1 MKRDPLVRDEF
12 SAAADCQK
20 KRNYLPMTHK
30 SGYVAILG
38 LPNAGKSTL
47 LNALLGQKIAI
58 TNKKPQ
64 TTRKKILGILSDKN
78 YQIIFL
84 DTPGIL
90 SPSYLL
96 QEKMMEEVALSINDA
111 DVILLLI
118 DVKKDPLGNE
128 TFNQKIVI
136 DNLNKGKRKI
146 VVLLNKVD
154 LIQQKDTVKVLEHF
168 ENMNKFNAVIPIS
181 ATEIFNLDK
190 LTETIVDELPEGP
203 SYYPEDIVAD
213 ENERFFVS
221 EIIREKILE
230 LYREEI
236 PYSVEVLISEFK
248 ERDESKDFIS
258 AEIVVER
265 DTQKAIIIGKGGTA
279 IKKLGQIAREAIEDF
294 LQREA
299 FLELRVKVRKNWRSD
314 ENLLKQFGYKSD
326 TKK

>member
-1 MKRDPLVRDEF
+1 M
-12 SAAADCQK
+12 
-20 KRNYLPMTHK
+20 NHK

-64 TTRKKILGILSDKN
+64 TTRKKILGILSQKN

-96 QEKMMEEVALSINDA
+96 QEKMMEEVAQSVNDA

-118 DVKKDPLGNE
+118 DVKKDPLGKDI
-128 TFNQKIVI
+128 FNQKFVVE
-136 DNLNKGKRKI
+136 NLNKEKSKI
-146 VVLLNKVD
+146 IALLNKVE
-154 LIQQKDTVKVLEHF
+154 LIKQNEAVRLLEHF
-168 ENMNKFNAVIPIS
+168 ESMNKFNAIIPIS
-181 ATEIFNLDK
+181 ATEIFNLNR
-190 LTETIVDELPEGP
+190 LLETIVDELPEGP
-203 SYYPEDIVAD
+203 SYYPEDVVAD

-248 ERDESKDFIS
+248 ERDINKNFIS

-265 DTQKAIIIGKGGTA
+265 DTQKAIIIGKGGAA
-279 IKKLGQIAREAIEDF
+279 IKKLGKIAREAVEEF
-294 LQREA
+294 LQREV

-326 TKK
+326 TKNKFN

>member
-1 MKRDPLVRDEF
+1 
-12 SAAADCQK
+12 
-20 KRNYLPMTHK
+20 MTHK

-96 QEKMMEEVALSINDA
+96 QEKMMDEVALSLNDA
-111 DVILLLI
+111 DVILLLF

-128 TFNQKIVI
+128 TFNQKFVEE
-136 DNLNKGKRKI
+136 NLNEDERKI
-146 VVLLNKVD
+146 VVLLNKID
-154 LIQQKDTVKVLEHF
+154 LIEQNDTVKLLEHF
-168 ENMNKFNAVIPIS
+168 ENMKKFRAVIPIS

-190 LTETIVDELPEGP
+190 LVESIVDELPEGP

-248 ERDESKDFIS
+248 EREESKDFIS

-326 TKK
+326 AKK

>member
-1 MKRDPLVRDEF
+1 M
-12 SAAADCQK
+12 
-20 KRNYLPMTHK
+20 NHK

-47 LNALLGQKIAI
+47 LNSLLGQKIAI

-96 QEKMMEEVALSINDA
+96 QEKMMEEVALSLNDA

-118 DVKKDPLGNE
+118 DVKKDPLGNA
-128 TFNQKIVI
+128 TFNQKFVVE
-136 DNLNKGKRKI
+136 NLNKGKRKI

-154 LIQQKDTVKVLEHF
+154 LIQQSDTVKLLEHF
-168 ENMNKFNAVIPIS
+168 ENMNKFDAVIPIS

-190 LTETIVDELPEGP
+190 LIETIVDELPEGP
-203 SYYPEDIVAD
+203 SYYPEDIIAD

-248 ERDESKDFIS
+248 EREESKDFIS

-326 TKK
+326 AKK

>member
-1 MKRDPLVRDEF
+1 M
-12 SAAADCQK
+12 
-20 KRNYLPMTHK
+20 
-30 SGYVAILG
+30 
-38 LPNAGKSTL
+38 
-47 LNALLGQKIAI
+47 
-58 TNKKPQ
+58 
-64 TTRKKILGILSDKN
+64 
-78 YQIIFL
+78 
-84 DTPGIL
+84 
-90 SPSYLL
+90 
-96 QEKMMEEVALSINDA
+96 
-111 DVILLLI
+111 
-118 DVKKDPLGNE
+118 
-128 TFNQKIVI
+128 
-136 DNLNKGKRKI
+136 
-146 VVLLNKVD
+146 LNKVD
-154 LIQQKDTVKVLEHF
+154 LIQQNDTVKLIEHF
-168 ENMNKFNAVIPIS
+168 EKMNKFRAVIPIS

-221 EIIREKILE
+221 EIVREKILE

-236 PYSVEVLISEFK
+236 PYSVEVLISEFR
-248 ERDESKDFIS
+248 EREESKDFIS

-326 TKK
+326 TNK